1 MVKDPN
7 KVIEFFPSSTRSTDP
22 QGPTTAQNADEPIPM
37 PLQALTAFQAI
48 LRDPSLAR
56 AMHTPDYFLL
66 VE

>member
-1 MVKDPN
+1 MTKDPN
-7 KVIEFFPSSTRSTDP
+7 KVIEFLPSEHAAEVPLPLPIVRS
-22 QGPTTAQNADEPIPM
+22 ADEPIPM
-37 PLQALTAFQAI
+37 PLQALTAFQKI